1 MNQSFLKFPF
11 LEYYK
16 KHRSNKYISRCL
28 ACHYI
33 QEKMGYVKVAKIM
46 KYSKQTIIEWVKTFN
61 EGGIDLLLVI
71 RSGRGRKPRI
81 GNKDEDK
88 ELFSQAVMSLQK
100 ERSGGRII
108 GQEIVD
114 MIKEKYNK
122 SYTLSG
128 VYKVLKRMGLSWVS
142 SRSIHPKANLKQQ
155 ESFKKNLPKCNKNLA

>member
-1 MNQSFLKFPF
+1 MNESFLEFPF

-16 KHRSNKYISRCL
+16 KHRSKKYISRCL

-33 QEKMGYVKVAKIM
+33 QERMSYTKVAKIM
-46 KYSKQTIIEWVKTFN
+46 KYSNQTIIEWVKTFN

-88 ELFSQAVMSLQK
+88 ESFAQAVMSLQE

-108 GQEIVD
+108 GQNIVD
-114 MIKEKYNK
+114 MIEEKYNQTY
-122 SYTLSG
+122 SISG

-155 ESFKKNLPKCNKNLA
+155 EAFKKNLQKCNKAVA

>member
-1 MNQSFLKFPF
+1 
-11 LEYYK
+11 
-16 KHRSNKYISRCL
+16 
-28 ACHYI
+28 
-33 QEKMGYVKVAKIM
+33 MGYVKVAKIM